1 MSGDIN
7 QNTSNEEDFSDDLL
21 NDFYEESIED
31 NNIDNVTP
39 FGESVEITDELSID
53 ELEDFDS
60 FDTEN
65 IDEIEN
71 ISDESEFINE
81 TNEKNLEIDED
92 SLSLEQEENISE
104 SNSSESKI
112 EEEIKEDQPKY
123 DYEKLREEIIQP
135 QKLEATANYLLS
147 LPILGD
153 VVKERFLNN
162 LKKETD
168 DVKIRAIRV
177 STQKELIAEWK
188 EQKQPYIVTHF
199 TSQENLCSVD
209 KNCEQ
214 KLFKSVYYEISNPV
228 TNKNVMM
235 TAHIYHNIT
244 VHSMAYYN
252 EQLLNLGNSPQGFYD
267 SYMPCSDLLKTL
279 EKSNAPQEVI
289 DELNEI
295 KEKTDFLESERFAS
309 VRAKIDYDM
318 SVFEQDEHEKAK

>member
-1 MSGDIN
+1 MSGDIDE
-7 QNTSNEEDFSDDLL
+7 NTSNTEDFSDDQL

-31 NNIDNVTP
+31 NNVENITHLEEVVE
-39 FGESVEITDELSID
+39 ESDELSID

-65 IDEIEN
+65 LDEIKDLSDELETLNEDYEEN
-71 ISDESEFINE
+71 INVE
-81 TNEKNLEIDED
+81 ED
-92 SLSLEQEENISE
+92 ILSVEQEEVTDIT
-104 SNSSESKI
+104 NSDDLET
-112 EEEIKEDQPKY
+112 EKETQPDLPKY

-135 QKLEATANYLLS
+135 QKLEATAHYLLS
-147 LPILGD
+147 LPILGV

-168 DVKIRAIRV
+168 DVKIRALRV

-279 EKSNAPQEVI
+279 EKSNVPQ
-289 DELNEI
+289 D
-295 KEKTDFLESERFAS
+295 
-309 VRAKIDYDM
+309 
-318 SVFEQDEHEKAK
+318 